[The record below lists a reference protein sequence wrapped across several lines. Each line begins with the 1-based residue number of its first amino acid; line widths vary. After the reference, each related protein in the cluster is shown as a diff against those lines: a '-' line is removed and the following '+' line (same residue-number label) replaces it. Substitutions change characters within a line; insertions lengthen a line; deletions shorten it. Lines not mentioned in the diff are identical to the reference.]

1 LGYER
6 ARGRRAVGENAQGF
20 TANAS
25 RTVNVPVE
33 ALFDAFMDE
42 SMRGRWLGDAELEV
56 RTATR
61 PKGAR
66 FDWRG
71 GPTRVIVSFAAKSEA
86 KSLVA
91 LSHER
96 LANAPEA
103 EQMKGTW
110 RTALTAL
117 KTQLER

>member
-1 LGYER
+1 M
-6 ARGRRAVGENAQGF
+6 GENAQGF
-20 TANAS
+20 TAGAS

-42 SMRGRWLGDAELEV
+42 SMRGRWLGDAELEI

-66 FDWRG
+66 FNWRG
-71 GPTRVIVSFAAKSEA
+71 GPTRVIVGFEAKGEA
-86 KSLVA
+86 KSVVA

-96 LANAPEA
+96 LGDAAEA
-103 EQMKGTW
+103 EQLKRAW
-110 RTALTAL
+110 RSALTAL
-117 KTQLER
+117 KRQLER